1 MTSKD
6 YFDRLT
12 NVYRL
17 PLLAILVATAYY
29 ISAKFALSLSFKPD
43 YIAALWPPNAILL
56 AALFLTKPKNWAWF
70 LLAIVPAELAA
81 DLPSGIPVKMALG
94 FVTAD
99 WVEVLIATILFRKYS
114 EIPPDFKSLRQTTI
128 YIICCVLIAP
138 LVSAF
143 PGALITGFGH
153 TELTYIVRWTQWFLS
168 DSITHLLITPFIL
181 LWISWKRTEY
191 NPQPVIFYFELF
203 SLCAMLSIV
212 GLTALGFS
220 GRVLNIETFP
230 AILYLPLPILLWASV
245 RFGPRGIFSSSVFVT
260 IVYIWSGSH
269 GYGPFNMHSAAENVF
284 NLQIFLGIT
293 ITPLLFLSA
302 LIEEHRQSEKHTRE
316 SEQRFRD
323 LTESTSDWVWEV
335 DREGVYTY
343 CSPKVTELL
352 GYEPKEII
360 GKTPFDFM
368 PSAETNRVSDIFY
381 SFVSSQQPFV
391 SLENSNVHKNGN
403 IVVMETSG
411 VPIFT
416 DDGELLGYRGI
427 DRDITERKRAEEVLR
442 KSEEKLTR
450 SSKMESLGLLAGG
463 VAHDLN
469 NILSGIVSY
478 PELILMDLPKVSK
491 LRKPIE
497 TMQESGHRAAA
508 VVQDLLTVARGVALT
523 MTPLNLNDEVNHY
536 LQSPE
541 FKKIEQHHIAV
552 LIKRNLDRELLNING
567 SQSHINKVIMNLV
580 SNASEAI
587 VGSGHVTIST
597 ANCYL
602 DRPLVGYDDVKIGEY
617 ATLSVSDDGP
627 GIPAG
632 DLERIFEPFYTKKVM
647 GRSGT
652 GLGLAV
658 VWNVVQDHKGYIDVT
673 TGENGTTFELYFPI
687 TREKILGKGLS
698 LNIEDIR
705 GNGEMI
711 LVVDDEESQR
721 EISCKM
727 LDTLGYKTMSI
738 SSGEEAVEYLKE
750 HTVDLIVLDM
760 IMDPGINGR
769 ETYERVIKSH
779 PDQKAV
785 IISGFAETDQ
795 VKKAQKLGA
804 GQYIKKPVTLEKIG
818 VAIKEEL
825 AK

>member
-673 TGENGTTFELYFPI
+673 TGDNGTTFELYFPI

>member
-1 MTSKD
+1 MTPKD

-29 ISAKFALSLSFKPD
+29 ISAKFGLSLSFKPD

-81 DLPSGIPVKMALG
+81 DLPSGIPVTMALG

-99 WVEVLIATILFRKYS
+99 WVEVLIATILLRKYS
-114 EIPPDFKSLRQTTI
+114 ETPPDFKSLRQTTI
-128 YIICCVLIAP
+128 YIICCGLIAP

-143 PGALITGFGH
+143 PGAVITGLGH
-153 TELTYIVRWTQWFLS
+153 TEPTYIVRWTRWFLS
-168 DSITHLLITPFIL
+168 DSITHLLITPFIV

-203 SLCAMLSIV
+203 SLSVMLSIV
-212 GLTALGFS
+212 SLTALGFS

-269 GYGPFNMHSAAENVF
+269 GYGPFIMHSAAENVF

-293 ITPLLFLSA
+293 LTPLLFLSA

-368 PSAETNRVSDIFY
+368 PSEEANRVSDIFY

-403 IVVMETSG
+403 LVVMETSG

-442 KSEEKLTR
+442 KSEEKLAR

-478 PELILMDLPKVSK
+478 PELILVDLPKVSK

-523 MTPLNLNDEVNHY
+523 MTPLNLNDVVNHY

-552 LIKRNLDRELLNING
+552 LIKSNLDRELLNING

-597 ANCYL
+597 TNCYF
-602 DRPLVGYDDVKIGEY
+602 DRPLGGYDDVKIGEY

-705 GNGEMI
+705 GNGETI

-760 IMDPGINGR
+760 IMDPGIDGR

-779 PDQKAV
+779 PEQKAV

-795 VKKAQKLGA
+795 VKEAQKLGA
-804 GQYIKKPVTLEKIG
+804 GRYIKKPVTLEKIG